1 MILSSQT
8 HLLRRILNY
17 LNDIDAIGYETIDLA
32 LEIIL
37 KREKSSLKSACTTTC
52 SKNSPKCYKCNIE
65 R

>member
-1 MILSSQT
+1 MILSSQPY
-8 HLLRRILNY
+8 LFRGILNY

-37 KREKSSLKSACTTTC
+37 KLEKNSLNSDFTTTC